1 MIIKLCQI
9 IWTFAQIGLVSFGGP
24 AASIAIMQ
32 RTIVDRRK
40 WVTQSEF
47 LDFVAVSHMIPGPIA
62 VQLSLHLGYRRG
74 GLLGALAAVFGFV
87 VPAAFITWAVAVF
100 YQRSHALPALEACLA
115 GVRPAVLAVIL
126 ISLWDIAG
134 RLTWN
139 KWRFVLLAVVV
150 GLNLLGIDAIVIMAF
165 TLAYSAF
172 YLSVTA
178 RKSRGQG
185 KAVETNSEK
194 DQPPAQGPNL
204 FGIFLPT
211 AAAFSKA
218 SLVGKSLYLF
228 GMFFKIGLLLYG
240 GGNVVAAY
248 IQSDFVDRGLLTQA
262 QFLDAL
268 AIGQSTPGPILTV
281 ATFVGYML
289 AGHLGA
295 IAATL
300 GIITPCV
307 ILASLVHPWVVMAR
321 SSEKIATF
329 LNVINLVVIGL
340 ILSVCLNLGIWVF
353 QDLKAIG
360 FAVVAGVLL
369 WFKVPPV
376 VVVIAAG
383 LAGWLF

>member
-139 KWRFVLLAVVV
+139 KWRFVLLAAVV
-150 GLNLLGIDAIVIMAF
+150 GLNLVGIDAIVIMAL

-172 YLSVTA
+172 YLSVTG

-194 DQPPAQGPNL
+194 GQPPAQGPNL
-204 FGIFLPT
+204 FG
-211 AAAFSKA
+211 
-218 SLVGKSLYLF
+218 
-228 GMFFKIGLLLYG
+228 
-240 GGNVVAAY
+240 
-248 IQSDFVDRGLLTQA
+248 
-262 QFLDAL
+262 
-268 AIGQSTPGPILTV
+268 
-281 ATFVGYML
+281 
-289 AGHLGA
+289 
-295 IAATL
+295 
-300 GIITPCV
+300 
-307 ILASLVHPWVVMAR
+307 
-321 SSEKIATF
+321 
-329 LNVINLVVIGL
+329 
-340 ILSVCLNLGIWVF
+340 
-353 QDLKAIG
+353 
-360 FAVVAGVLL
+360 
-369 WFKVPPV
+369 
-376 VVVIAAG
+376 
-383 LAGWLF
+383 